1 MNIQNINENY
11 KNIYIYEK
19 SRNMKLCNYGIEI
32 CKDTIILCN
41 YDVYYLSQ
49 DIEYSVFKDM
59 LEILKD
65 DDISIFEKYLFS
77 YDSIMFSK
85 LLNTCDFLKTTNLIN
100 NFIYNFFTDNI
111 INIYNMSNEIL
122 LNNDLLYELILEN
135 IIKNIYEKVE
145 ITGKY
150 ISHYSNRGNPHHSNK
165 PIPDWIYYLIKIMLN
180 WMKNLDINSK
190 HKLRSLLNDAII
202 YVKKKE
208 YYVSSIQLKEV
219 ISNDDKICD
228 IIPFNVLYF

>member
-1 MNIQNINENY
+1 MDIQNIN
-11 KNIYIYEK
+11 EK
-19 SRNMKLCNYGIEI
+19 SRNMKLCNYENLIKYFEYFKFKKQFDEDDI
-32 CKDTIILCN
+32 
-41 YDVYYLSQ
+41 YYLSQ
-49 DIEYSVFKDM
+49 DIDDSVFKDM

-111 INIYNMSNEIL
+111 I
-122 LNNDLLYELILEN
+122 
-135 IIKNIYEKVE
+135 KNIYEKVE
-145 ITGKY
+145 IPGKY

-165 PIPDWIYYLIKIMLN
+165 SIPDWIYYLIKIMLN
-180 WMKNLDINSK
+180 WMKNLDIISK

-202 YVKKKE
+202 YVKNKE
-208 YYVSSIQLKEV
+208 YYVSSIQLKEI